1 MKSKIDSIEEN
12 VRQKQEILKMNG
24 GNSHNLD
31 LANQITDLLID
42 SIKGKLTI
50 IDTLK
55 KEK

>member
-1 MKSKIDSIEEN
+1 
-12 VRQKQEILKMNG
+12 MNG